1 MKPMEG
7 DQLMANGKGDT
18 LSRSGEE
25 SRGRPSSR
33 IGSACV
39 YLLLIAMTAVAL
51 ADDTAIAASAA
62 TRPSTVATRPGH
74 STTRPVPFL
83 RRDAIKPRPP
93 MLPNERQ
100 LVSSRPGMVTG
111 RPTTRVAQPTSVP
124 AQAQPA
130 RSATSPAK
138 PVGSTAPAATRPVS
152 ASGTRTTTA
161 PEVPASLPVATSSA
175 PSPETKPALAPAPR
189 RATASRPVVHRPAE
203 KPDILLITAS
213 NLPLAMTGF
222 GGDKTVKTPNLDRLA
237 AEGALFTR
245 FYTPT
250 PQAGPARGTLLTGQY
265 PHRHGV
271 TTDGE
276 KLFPRAEAFTER
288 LNSAGYRCA
297 VIGPW
302 DFAGVAASRPAMG
315 FVDYPAVTSQPWAW
329 TGCDVWINGN
339 QARAEQ
345 FLTDWITDEAIH
357 YLAQGGDKPS
367 FLWVSYH
374 APGEPAVYPPGKEN
388 LYPPASIELP
398 KTYREQVAD
407 RPSAIGQSSMSRA
420 IQQGGEQRVREARSK
435 YYAMLAHLDEQIG
448 RLLGE
453 LERFELR
460 NRTIVVFA
468 SEVGIALGDHQLLG
482 VGPAFYDELIRC
494 PLVVSVPG
502 TVGRNAKVDRVVGLV
517 DLAPTLLQ
525 FAGLPTPIIMQG
537 RSLAPLM
544 ADPDSRS
551 VADECFLEY
560 ERQQA
565 QNCQVRGLVVRN
577 FKYLNYI
584 SGTDALYD
592 LGRDPTE
599 THNVVQQ
606 LEYKPVVDVLKN
618 RLQQWQRA
626 SRDPLYHK

>member
-1 MKPMEG
+1 M
-7 DQLMANGKGDT
+7 
-18 LSRSGEE
+18 
-25 SRGRPSSR
+25 
-33 IGSACV
+33 
-39 YLLLIAMTAVAL
+39 
-51 ADDTAIAASAA
+51 
-62 TRPSTVATRPGH
+62 
-74 STTRPVPFL
+74 
-83 RRDAIKPRPP
+83 
-93 MLPNERQ
+93 
-100 LVSSRPGMVTG
+100 
-111 RPTTRVAQPTSVP
+111 
-124 AQAQPA
+124 
-130 RSATSPAK
+130 
-138 PVGSTAPAATRPVS
+138 
-152 ASGTRTTTA
+152 
-161 PEVPASLPVATSSA
+161 
-175 PSPETKPALAPAPR
+175 
-189 RATASRPVVHRPAE
+189 
-203 KPDILLITAS
+203 ITAS

-222 GGDKTVKTPNLDRLA
+222 GGDKSVKTPNLDRLA
-237 AEGALFTR
+237 ADGALFTR

-265 PHRHGV
+265 PHRHGA

-288 LNSAGYRCA
+288 LNAAGYCCA

-339 QARAEQ
+339 KARAEQ

-357 YLAQGGDKPS
+357 YIAQGGDKPS

-388 LYPPASIELP
+388 LYPPASIDLP

-420 IQQGGEQRVREARSK
+420 LQQGGEQKVREARSK
-435 YYAMLAHLDEQIG
+435 YYAMLVHLDEQVG
-448 RLLGE
+448 RLLDE

-460 NRTIVVFA
+460 NRTIVIFT

-502 TVGRNAKVDRVVGLV
+502 TVGRNVKIDRVVGLV

-537 RSLAPLM
+537 QSLAPLM

-551 VADECFLEY
+551 VAEECFLEY

-577 FKYLNYI
+577 FKYLGYV

-592 LGRDPTE
+592 LGRDPME

-626 SRDPLYHK
+626 SRDPLYHR